1 METSQPT
8 VTEHNH
14 GRIQVVSNISINAK
28 VARRLV
34 NVQLMKKVGQMI
46 ITGEPEITVDGSK
59 IDWKVPLFVVPPD
72 GDDNTYQLKHS
83 AFVDAISGI
92 YIMDAD
98 FVEKLKAESTPIL
111 RQLYHHLEVWSKKR
125 QSTSGKS

>member
-1 METSQPT
+1 METLEPA
-8 VTEHNH
+8 VTQHNH
-14 GRIQVVSNISINAK
+14 GRIQVVSSISINAK

-46 ITGEPEITVDGSK
+46 ITGEPEISVDGSK
-59 IDWKVPLFVVPPD
+59 IYWKVPLFVVPPD
-72 GDDNTYQLKHS
+72 GDDKTYQLKQS

-111 RQLYHHLEVWSKKR
+111 RQLYPHLEVWSKKG
-125 QSTSGKS
+125 QSTGGKP